1 MIKGFIIA
9 RFNKILATPGKVELL
24 IIPCLML
31 TFLLNSCLSSK
42 KVTAMLRAYDKSIT
56 EKESPDSKLPA
67 GINLNLQN
75 PLPDSTS
82 VRKSYVMVL
91 PLVVINYFQ
100 TNHKLTLGQS
110 SLETPAAELFES
122 ELSNNLN
129 RLQWDALY
137 QNGYSI
143 DIDIHEITSTGV
155 FASGFWA
162 AFAAAYST
170 GAGAGGEISHSM
182 RIQSEVYV
190 SLNLKW
196 NDNILGHS
204 DFIFLVKANESGKLK
219 IVYTDCQSGK
229 AVNMPVSFPKLVPGH
244 SFELLI
250 PSTKEVYCI
259 CTTMACRQIVNIV
272 ENYLLEFCSR

>member
-1 MIKGFIIA
+1 MTKRLIIT
-9 RFNKILATPGKVELL
+9 RVNKILATPIKLVPL
-24 IIPCLML
+24 IISCLIL
-31 TFLLNSCLSSK
+31 TFLLNSCLSSRK
-42 KVTAMLRAYDKSIT
+42 ATAMVKAYDNSIF
-56 EKESPDSKLPA
+56 EKQSANSELPP
-67 GINLNLQN
+67 GISLNLQN
-75 PLPDSTS
+75 PLPDSSS

-110 SLETPAAELFES
+110 SLETPTAELFKS
-122 ELSNNLN
+122 ELLSNLN
-129 RLQWDALY
+129 RLQWDVLY

-143 DIDIHEITSTGV
+143 DINVHKITSTGV

-170 GAGAGGEISHSM
+170 GAGTGGAISHSK

-190 SLNLKW
+190 SINLKR
-196 NDNILGHS
+196 NDNILGQS

-219 IVYTDCQSGK
+219 IVSTDCQSGR
-229 AVNMPVSFPKLVPGH
+229 AVTIPASFPKLVPGH

-259 CTTMACRQIVNIV
+259 CTTMVCHQIVNIV
-272 ENYLLEFCSR
+272 ENYLLEFCSL